1 MHKMDK
7 TILLLGDETK
17 ALNTNIHSNLS
28 RLENNQSQIAT
39 LLTQIMDELGASQ
52 PNVNKPVVN
61 LLGEIGR
68 KMDDI
73 NQGRDG
79 SEVSGKTS
87 AELINQLSAN
97 QSHMMQ
103 LMHQMS
109 QELQRINS
117 TETGQSNVV
126 SRGSQS
132 LVGGSQ
138 SFVETRNGKGMN
150 AEAQAKNGMVD
161 AEASRSGNGGIA
173 NTGSLYNKV
182 SSLGGSAKQ
191 ALVGL
196 VYRGATAPGNTT
208 IPVQN
213 IAVPVQSTTV
223 NANGAKTVGGGSDKT
238 EISAVHG
245 AANEDGSWTRKIVYF
260 GLVTCVLVLL
270 TTQS

>member
-61 LLGEIGR
+61 LLGEI
-68 KMDDI
+68 
-73 NQGRDG
+73 GRDG